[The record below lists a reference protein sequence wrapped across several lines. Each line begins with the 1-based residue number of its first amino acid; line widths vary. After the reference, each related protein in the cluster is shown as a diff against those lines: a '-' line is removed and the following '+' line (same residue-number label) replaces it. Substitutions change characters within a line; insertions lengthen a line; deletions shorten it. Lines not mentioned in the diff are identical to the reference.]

1 MTYIIYSHQQLQLK
15 SIARL
20 KQIYSEIACTAE
32 VSDKRCKDSWIS
44 AIAEYQA
51 SKIQKLTTVAPDEQ
65 SKAQA
70 ELDGFIATQAV
81 ALEQLRIVEI
91 SFYHHE
97 YYADDEL
104 VASISHDDNH
114 LTQRWVVMVNDK
126 EVFRANTVMRC
137 HRFICTHYKDG
148 TLPVQEEALGQGVGG
163 RGERFS
169 PMHPAPSSLS
179 SSTTGNEVMAQIFN
193 ECEKYGYEILN
204 DGIYHNDVQLGEVGQ
219 TDGDWWFTRAAD
231 STQRIPCDSAMS
243 AVQSLSILDVST
255 DGKSIFDEYFLEQPL
270 EQLTGDKL
278 QRLLERTELVT
289 A

>member
-1 MTYIIYSHQQLQLK
+1 MTYQIYSHQQLQLK

-20 KQIYSEIACTAE
+20 KQIYSEIACTTE
-32 VSDKRCKDSWIS
+32 VSDKRSLDSWIS
-44 AIAEYQA
+44 AFALGVGAAIAEYQA

-97 YYADDEL
+97 YYAGNQL
-104 VASISHDDNH
+104 VASITHDDNH

-148 TLPVQEEALGQGVGG
+148 SLPVQEREAT
-163 RGERFS
+163 
-169 PMHPAPSSLS
+169 PC
-179 SSTTGNEVMAQIFN
+179 TTGNEVMAQILN

-204 DGIYHNDVQLGEVGQ
+204 DGIYQNDEKLGEVGQ
-219 TDGDWWFTRAAD
+219 TDGNWWFTRATNE
-231 STQRIPCDSAMS
+231 TQRIPCDSAMS
-243 AVQSLSILDVST
+243 AVQSLSMMDVST

-278 QRLLERTELVT
+278 QRLLTRTELAT